1 MNIVITGGAGFLG
14 QRLAKTLL
22 AERPDAQLTLVDVI
36 KPTAPNGDARAR
48 CIEMDLR
55 DPAHLGDIITPE
67 TDAVFHLA
75 AIVSSHAEAEPDLGY
90 EINFLATRNLLEA
103 IRHTKPSIRFIFS
116 SSLAVFGG
124 KLPEV
129 IQDSTAVTP
138 QSTYGTQK
146 GMCELLINDYTRKG
160 FADGLALRLPTV
172 CIRPGKPN
180 KAASSFVSGI
190 MREPL
195 QGEDAVL
202 PVSPALRLWL
212 SSPDTV
218 VANFIHALD
227 MPSLPPTGT
236 SSTCPAS
243 PSACS
248 KCSTTSPPS
257 RAKTSCNTSSR
268 NSMKA
273 STPSSPA
280 GRPRSTTPALS
291 RAVSSAT
298 ATSRASSANSST
310 KTCKGDKS
318 WKPLKKP

>member
-103 IRHTKPSIRFIFS
+103 IRHTKPGIRFIFS

-146 GMCELLINDYTRKG
+146 GMCELLINDYSRKG
-160 FADGLALRLPTV
+160 FVDGIALRLPTV

-202 PVSPALRLWL
+202 PVSSDLRLWL
-212 SSPDTV
+212 ASPDTV
-218 VANFIHALD
+218 VANFIHALT
-227 MPSLPPTGT
+227 MPSLPPRDWHVINLPGFTISVQQMLDDLAAIAGKDILARVKPQFDEGINAIVA
-236 SSTCPAS
+236 SWPAAIDNSTAL
-243 PSACS
+243 
-248 KCSTTSPPS
+248 
-257 RAKTSCNTSSR
+257 
-268 NSMKA
+268 KA
-273 STPSSPA
+273 DFRVDSDFQSVI
-280 GRPRSTTPALS
+280 RQFIEKDLR
-291 RAVSSAT
+291 
-298 ATSRASSANSST
+298 
-310 KTCKGDKS
+310 K
-318 WKPLKKP
+318 

>member
-1 MNIVITGGAGFLG
+1 MKNIVITGGAGFLG

-22 AERPDAQLTLVDVI
+22 AKRQDVHLTLVDVI
-36 KPTAPNGDARAR
+36 KPTAPGNDPRVT
-48 CIEMDLR
+48 CVEMDLR
-55 DPAHLGDIITPE
+55 DPAHLGSVITPA

-103 IRHTKPSIRFIFS
+103 IRHTKPSIRIIFS

-124 KLPEV
+124 KLPDV
-129 IQDSTAVTP
+129 IRDDTAVTP

-218 VANFIHALD
+218 VANFIHALGFTISVQQMLD
-227 MPSLPPTGT
+227 DLAAIKGKEILQHIKPQLDEGINAIVASW
-236 SSTCPAS
+236 PA
-243 PSACS
+243 AID
-248 KCSTTSPPS
+248 
-257 RAKTSCNTSSR
+257 NTSALARGFICDSDFQSVIR
-268 NSMKA
+268 QFIDKDLQ
-273 STPSSPA
+273 
-280 GRPRSTTPALS
+280 GR
-291 RAVSSAT
+291 
-298 ATSRASSANSST
+298 
-310 KTCKGDKS
+310 
-318 WKPLKKP
+318 